1 MEKEF
6 QVAFKYSTFFRSVAD
21 KNYRSFYILMPYE
34 GVAMTDPEEILRQRL
49 MYQSKRRGTKEA
61 DMIIGQFAIENIH
74 SMTPEELRQF
84 GSLLEES
91 DPDLMSWI
99 SGIKTPPDYHKNDI
113 FKRICNFKNILLNH

>member
-1 MEKEF
+1 M
-6 QVAFKYSTFFRSVAD
+6 
-21 KNYRSFYILMPYE
+21 LYE

-74 SMTPEELRQF
+74 SMTREELRQF

-99 SGIKTPPDYHKNDI
+99 SGLKTPPDYHINDI
-113 FKRICNFKNILLNH
+113 FKRICKFKNILLNH